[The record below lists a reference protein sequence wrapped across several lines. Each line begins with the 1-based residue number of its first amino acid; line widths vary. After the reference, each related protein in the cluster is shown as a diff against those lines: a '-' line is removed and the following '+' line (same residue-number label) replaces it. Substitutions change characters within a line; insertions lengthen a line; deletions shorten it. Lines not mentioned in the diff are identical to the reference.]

1 MYLEAFDRL
10 VAALPDACRR
20 VYGGRLRSLA
30 VFGSVARGTPRP
42 DSDLDVLLVVDEL
55 PAGRRARM
63 AEFEAVD
70 ALLEPLLAEARASG
84 VDTIVSPV
92 LKTPTELEAG
102 SLLFLDM
109 VDEARIL
116 VDEDGHL
123 RKFLDALGARLAAA
137 GAQRVRKAGGYYWVL
152 APNFRWG
159 DRIEL

>member
-1 MYLEAFDRL
+1 VYLEAFDSL

-20 VYGGRLRSLA
+20 VYGQRLRSLA

-42 DSDLDVLLVVDEL
+42 DSDVDALLVVDAL

-63 AEFEAVD
+63 DEFEAVD
-70 ALLEPLLAEARASG
+70 ALLEPLVADARARG

-92 LKTPTELEAG
+92 LKTPAELAAG
-102 SLLFLDM
+102 SLLYLDM

-116 VDEDGHL
+116 VDEDGLL
-123 RKFLDALGARLAAA
+123 RHFLDALGARLAAA